1 MTFDPISMGIVES
14 HGLERLVSA
23 VFLTELKRR
32 LRRECLSFL
41 VDDPRL
47 FRENLS
53 RLDMQKLN
61 FYHPLIL
68 DLH

>member
-1 MTFDPISMGIVES
+1 MTFDRISMGIVES

-23 VFLTELKRR
+23 VFLTELKWL

-41 VDDPRL
+41 VDCPGL
-47 FRENLS
+47 FRKNLS
-53 RLDMQKLN
+53 QLDTQKPN
-61 FYHPLIL
+61 SYHPLIL